1 MTSPPPSWVHESA
14 EDLYEHAPCG
24 YLSTLPDGRILNVNM
39 TFLVWTG
46 YLRTDLVGRTRFHEL
61 LGMGSR
67 LFHETHVLPLLRVEG
82 AVREI
87 ACDLKS
93 ASGELLPVLLN
104 ATRREVPAHVVP
116 ETAGEVTGVVDG
128 PMTVFRFIV
137 LDATERRRYERD
149 LLEAR
154 RVAEAALQRVQ
165 TLESLL
171 PLCAWCRRV
180 RTDQG
185 EWTEIERYLSASGTQ
200 ITHGICTECARQ
212 VEDQIP

>member
-1 MTSPPPSWVHESA
+1 MSSSPTSWIHESA

-24 YLSTLPDGRILNVNM
+24 YISTLPDGRILNVNS

-46 YLRTDLVGRTRFHEL
+46 YIRTELVGRTRFHEL

-67 LFHETHVLPLLRVEG
+67 IFHETHVLPLLRVEG
-82 AVREI
+82 GVREI
-87 ACDLKS
+87 ACELRS
-93 ASGELLPVLLN
+93 ATGDLLPVLLN
-104 ATRREVPAHVVP
+104 ATRRDVPTPPQQAP
-116 ETAGEVTGVVDG
+116 AGEAEGAPG
-128 PMTVFRFIV
+128 GSATVFRYIV

-154 RVAEAALQRVQ
+154 RTAEAALQRVQ
-165 TLESLL
+165 ALESLL

-185 EWTEIERYLSASGTQ
+185 EWTEIEHYLAASGTQ
-200 ITHGICTECARQ
+200 ITHGICTACARQ
-212 VEDQIP
+212 VEGEIP